1 MITFEHNGAVYD
13 MTEEQI
19 EAAYRFR
26 EHQHR
31 IEDAKRQIEYCGFG
45 TDEPSEEHREYF
57 ESRWGF
63 DMEHALTLAEDVIDE
78 FDRIFDCNV
87 AENDLWDTAVM
98 KVLERERANF
108 KDPQNEKFERFLIDK
123 NDLIDN
129 AAYNL
134 IRAIA
139 ETGTDLDDEPTIEWE
154 MGMIGEVVDAA
165 KYTLEK
171 DFKIRP
177 CHPYRSGAYEIP
189 CYRSDCLTT
198 NCPFRRGKEEEK

>member
-1 MITFEHNGAVYD
+1 MTTFEHNGTVYN

-31 IEDAKRQIEYCGFG
+31 LEDAKRQIVYYGFG
-45 TDEPSEEHREYF
+45 TETPTTEEQAVF
-57 ESRWGF
+57 ENRWGF
-63 DMEHALTLAEDVIDE
+63 DMDHALTLAEDVIDE
-78 FDRIFDCNV
+78 FDRTFDCNV
-87 AENDLWDTAVM
+87 PENDLWDTAVE
-98 KVLERERANF
+98 KVLGRERASF
-108 KDPQNEKFERFLIDK
+108 RDPQAEKFEQFLIDK

-139 ETGTDLDDEPTIEWE
+139 ETGTDLDDEPVIEWE
-154 MGMIGEVVDAA
+154 MGMIVEVVDAV
-165 KYTLEK
+165 KYTLER

-177 CHPYRSGAYEIP
+177 CHPYHSGAHEIP
-189 CYRSDCLTT
+189 CYRSNCLVT
-198 NCPFRRGKEEEK
+198 NCPFRRGKCDE